1 MPHTVLLAQPRGF
14 CAGVV
19 RAIDAL
25 DHILNRELSP
35 VYVFHEIVHN
45 RYIVERFE
53 RRGARFVDSL
63 DDVPTESLVVISAHG
78 VSPQTL
84 ATAGRKRLRV
94 VDATCPLVTRV
105 HLEAT
110 KAAKDGYQVVLVG
123 HEGHDEVEGTKG
135 VAPEVTTV
143 VDTLE
148 DVARLPDGD
157 MPVLVVTQTTLSVED
172 TAETVAAIRRRFGDA
187 EVRNDICYATTNRQ
201 AAVKVLAERAELV
214 IVVGSQ
220 NSSNTLR
227 LVEIARRCGTTAYRV
242 EGIAEIDSSWYDGVE
257 VVGLTSGASAPEEL
271 IEPILED
278 LRRRG
283 ATKIEPIVVAEESI
297 EFTPAEEVTI

>member
-25 DHILNRELSP
+25 DLILDRESPP

-45 RYIVERFE
+45 RYVVERFE

-63 DDVPTESLVVISAHG
+63 DDVPTDSLVVISAHG
-78 VSPQTL
+78 VSPQEL
-84 ATAGRKRLRV
+84 ATARRRRLRV
-94 VDATCPLVTRV
+94 IDATCPLVTRV
-105 HLEAT
+105 HLEAI

-135 VAPEVTTV
+135 VAPEATTV
-143 VDTLE
+143 VDTPE
-148 DVARLPDGD
+148 DVARLPDGER
-157 MPVLVVTQTTLSVED
+157 PVLVVTQTTLSVED
-172 TAETVAAIRRRFGDA
+172 TADTVAAIRRRFGDA
-187 EVRNDICYATTNRQ
+187 QVRNDICYATTNRQ
-201 AAVKVLAERAELV
+201 AAVKAIAERAELV

-227 LVEIARRCGTTAYRV
+227 LVEVARRSGTTAYRV
-242 EGIAEIDSSWYDGVE
+242 DGIAEIDPSWYDGVE

-283 ATKIEPIVVAEESI
+283 ATTIEPIVVAEESI
-297 EFTPAEEVTI
+297 EFNPAEELKI

>member
-25 DHILNRELSP
+25 DLILDREMPP

-45 RYIVERFE
+45 RYVVERFE

-63 DDVPTESLVVISAHG
+63 NDVPMDSLVVISAHG
-78 VSPQTL
+78 VSPQEL
-84 ATAGRKRLRV
+84 ATARRRRLRV
-94 VDATCPLVTRV
+94 IDATCPLVTRV
-105 HLEAT
+105 HLEAI

-135 VAPEVTTV
+135 VAPEATTV
-143 VDTLE
+143 VDTPE
-148 DVARLPDGD
+148 DVARLSDGER
-157 MPVLVVTQTTLSVED
+157 PVLVVTQTTLSVED
-172 TAETVAAIRRRFGDA
+172 TADTVAAIRRRFGDA
-187 EVRNDICYATTNRQ
+187 QVRNDICYATTNRQ
-201 AAVKVLAERAELV
+201 AAVKAIAERAELV

-227 LVEIARRCGTTAYRV
+227 LVEVARRSGTTAYRV
-242 EGIAEIDSSWYDGVE
+242 DGIAGIDPSWYDGVE
-257 VVGLTSGASAPEEL
+257 IVGLTSGASAPEEL
-271 IEPILED
+271 MEPILED
-278 LRRRG
+278 LRQRG
-283 ATKIEPIVVAEESI
+283 AMKIEPIVVAEEFI
-297 EFTPAEEVTI
+297 EFNPAEELEI

>member
-1 MPHTVLLAQPRGF
+1 M
-14 CAGVV
+14 
-19 RAIDAL
+19 
-25 DHILNRELSP
+25 
-35 VYVFHEIVHN
+35 YVFHEIVHN
-45 RYIVERFE
+45 RHVVERFE

-63 DDVPTESLVVISAHG
+63 DDVPTDSLVVISAHG
-78 VSPQTL
+78 VSPRAL
-84 ATAGRKRLRV
+84 ATARRKRLRV

-105 HLEAT
+105 HLEAI

-135 VAPEVTTV
+135 VAPEATTV
-143 VDTLE
+143 VDTPE
-148 DVARLPDGD
+148 DVARLPDGEG
-157 MPVLVVTQTTLSVED
+157 PVLVITQTTLSVED
-172 TAETVAAIRRRFGDA
+172 TADTVAAIRRRFEGV

-201 AAVKVLAERAELV
+201 EAVRAIAERADLV

-227 LVEIARRCGTTAYRV
+227 LVEVARRRGTTAYRV
-242 EGIAEIDSSWYDGVE
+242 DGIAEIDPTWYDSVG

-283 ATKIEPIVVAEESI
+283 ATKIEPIVIAEESI
-297 EFTPAEEVTI
+297 EFNPAEELKI